1 MSKKVINQQTFAKQN
16 DLASLTKTVIPATA
30 AIVVAAAA
38 AAATTT
44 TSFTTIANGRVSI
57 GSTVCAAQGHS
68 VCGGVSGCH
77 G

>member
-30 AIVVAAAA
+30 AIVVAAAE
-38 AAATTT
+38 ATTT
-44 TSFTTIANGRVSI
+44 TSFTTTANGRVSV